1 MKLLRLKTDSF
12 GGLKGEFAFDPE
24 RLTLMVDENERGK
37 STMIAAITAA
47 LYGLEDDRRTHR
59 VVTPVERWRPW
70 AGGSYRIELEIEH
83 EGERLTIQRDFERAT
98 VQVWSA
104 GAKDVTERF
113 RAGKD
118 EYPVGQQL
126 LGLNVWEF
134 EKCALVRQ
142 GELDQVVPPDE
153 KGRRNST
160 LHARLESAADT
171 KVGDTN
177 ATEAL
182 QVLEA
187 SAASYT
193 CNELGTTMKV
203 ETAIQRLEAK
213 RALLDSEL
221 KTLEHDLA
229 AIAGPLEDLA
239 RLGDEEQRTRESL
252 SRADVERRESFAT
265 DVRKKIAEDDRH
277 RAELEALRA
286 EAGAL
291 DAAGQLPSNAEAD
304 LRETVTRL
312 EEAQRNLESLESR
325 RHEEQAR
332 ERGGLQAE
340 IEGLKAYAS
349 CDAEDADR
357 CIALAGEIR
366 RIAEEDS
373 RLRTE
378 IFGLRDSLAG
388 QGHMPERI
396 QFLTGRFRGI
406 GDEPQRLLRGQTD
419 LALVFQTEVADLEK
433 VRTDSTETLR
443 AVDAM
448 RNARRTP
455 GWAMVALGLGA
466 ALAGIVMAAIRLQ
479 PSLWGTLLAGGAV
492 VLGLGA
498 MLLVT
503 GARAREMDREHA
515 LRRLSDAQRKLNQL
529 RAQRAESEVALN
541 EISRSMGYRDAV
553 ELIRDWNE
561 YTRMIEQSSPLMRAQ
576 EQVAT
581 LETQRKA
588 ALDEVKA
595 LLGRVGGGSP
605 DPAHLERVAAGIRH
619 LTAVRQRLAE
629 IEKSWSWIDEEKR
642 VAEAAAAGLR
652 ERATRILMAA
662 GITYDPA
669 RGWAEHVADLSVR
682 ARGRSR
688 HSVLAEELI
697 PQAQKRVLADHDRT
711 ELQSQ
716 LELLLSQGA
725 AAADAPPVVARA
737 QAEIE
742 VETRRQRETLES
754 LQKQREDLR
763 VSVEEGWRRHHTEH
777 PQKLAEFESVGRALE
792 RAQRFKRSVELAS
805 ETIRSVSVE
814 THRRWADHLNER
826 VSEILRTMGTRVEQL
841 RFGEDL
847 DFSVRF
853 EGGQQVAR
861 GRAMLQLSSGARD
874 QVHFAVRLAISE
886 YLSRGAT
893 PLPLLIDD
901 AFATSDDER
910 ARAGLN
916 MLLEHL
922 SRRHQIILL
931 TCHRQ
936 RHQTFAAQDKEIY
949 AARCHWLE
957 TKAASAVR

>member
-1 MKLLRLKTDSF
+1 MKLLRLRTDSF

-47 LYGLEDDRRTHR
+47 LYGLEDDRRSHR
-59 VVTPVERWRPW
+59 VVTPVDRWRPW
-70 AGGSYRIELEIEH
+70 AGGSYRVELEIEH
-83 EGERLTIQRDFERAT
+83 EGERLTIKRDFERGT

-104 GAKDVTERF
+104 GGQEVTERF
-113 RAGKD
+113 RSGKD
-118 EYPVGQQL
+118 QYPVGQTL

-221 KTLEHDLA
+221 KALEHDLA
-229 AIAGPLEDLA
+229 VIAGPLEDLA
-239 RLGDEEQRTRESL
+239 RLGDEEQRARESL
-252 SRADVERRESFAT
+252 ARVDVERRESLAT
-265 DVRKKIAEDDRH
+265 DVRSKLAEDDRH
-277 RAELEALRA
+277 RSELETLRA
-286 EAGAL
+286 EAAGL
-291 DAAGQLPSNAEAD
+291 AAASDLPSNAEAD

-340 IEGLKAYAS
+340 IEGLRAYAS
-349 CDAEDADR
+349 CEAADADR

-396 QFLTGRFRGI
+396 QSLTARFRGI
-406 GDEPQRLLRGQTD
+406 GDESQRLLRGQTD

-448 RNARRTP
+448 RNSRRTP

-466 ALAGIVMAAIRLQ
+466 VLGGGVLGALTPQ
-479 PSLWGTLLAGGAV
+479 SSLWGMLVAAGAV
-492 VLGLGA
+492 LFGVGA
-498 MLLVT
+498 TLLVT

-541 EISRSMGYRDAV
+541 EMSRSMGYRDAV

-561 YTRMIEQSSPLMRAQ
+561 YSRMIEQSSPLMRAQ
-576 EQVAT
+576 ESVST
-581 LETQRKA
+581 LEIQRKA

-595 LLGRVGGGSP
+595 LLERVGGGSP

-642 VAEAAAAGLR
+642 VAEASATGLR
-652 ERATRILMAA
+652 ERAARILTAA

-669 RGWAEHVADLSVR
+669 RGWAKHVADLSAR

-697 PQAQKRVLADHDRT
+697 PQAQKRVLADHARA

-716 LELLLSQGA
+716 LELLLSQSPA
-725 AAADAPPVVARA
+725 TADAPPVVARA

-742 VETRRQRETLES
+742 VETQRQREKLES

-763 VSVEEGWRRHHTEH
+763 VSVEEGWRRHHAEH
-777 PQKLAEFESVGRALE
+777 PQKLAELESIGHALE
-792 RAQRFKRSVELAS
+792 RAQRFKHSVELAS

-826 VSEILRTMGTRVEQL
+826 VSEILRTLGTRVEQL

-853 EGGQQVAR
+853 EDGQQVAR

-910 ARAGLN
+910 ARAGMN

-922 SRRHQIILL
+922 SKRHQIILL

-936 RHQTFAAQDKEIY
+936 RHQTFASKDAELY
-949 AARCHWLE
+949 GARCHWLE
-957 TKAASAVR
+957 AKTPSAVQ